1 MTSSMADG
9 TLSSRTSDARGGAL
23 GATPPASAN
32 TVGTLL
38 VEMAAVLAPS
48 LGADAPREAREL
60 LAALH
65 DMPRHWPSLA
75 RGEVLDADAWDRA
88 RAAAPCP
95 PRGAPLAYAAGQ
107 AAFRHLTLAVDERV
121 LIPRPETEQL
131 VEMVLRLEA
140 ETGRAGGTVV
150 DVGTGSGAIAL
161 ALASEGTFARVIAT
175 DVSLD
180 ALTVAK
186 TNVARCAAL
195 LRAPVDLR
203 HGSLLGPVPERG
215 LRAVVS
221 NPPYISLDEA
231 AALPAG
237 VRDWEPSVAL
247 FSGGA
252 GMATITGLVREAAR
266 ALAPAGMLA
275 LEVDTRRASLAAELV
290 ATQGGYDDIRVERD
304 LTGRERFVVARRR
317 GEQW

>member
-1 MTSSMADG
+1 MADH
-9 TLSSRTSDARGGAL
+9 TLSSRRSEASGGAL
-23 GATPPASAN
+23 GATSAN

-48 LGADAPREAREL
+48 LGADAGREAREL

-75 RGEVLDADAWDRA
+75 RAESVDADAWRRA
-88 RAAAPCP
+88 LAAAARRS
-95 PRGAPLAYAAGQ
+95 RGAPLAYAAGQ
-107 AAFRHLTLAVDERV
+107 ATFRHLTLAVDERV

-131 VEMVLRLEA
+131 VEMVLRLDG
-140 ETGRAGGTVV
+140 ETGAAGGTVV

-161 ALASEGTFARVIAT
+161 ALASEGTFAQVIAT

-180 ALTVAK
+180 ALHVARA
-186 TNVARCAAL
+186 NVARCAGV
-195 LRAPVDLR
+195 LRTSVELR

-221 NPPYISLDEA
+221 NPPYIAFDEA

-237 VRDWEPSVAL
+237 VRNWEPSVAL

-252 GMATITGLVREAAR
+252 GMATIAGLVRDAAQ
-266 ALAPAGMLA
+266 ALAPGGLLA
-275 LEVDTRRASLAAELV
+275 LEVDARRASLAAELA
-290 ATQGGYDDIRVERD
+290 ATHGAYDGIRVERD

-317 GEQW
+317 EEQ

>member
-1 MTSSMADG
+1 V
-9 TLSSRTSDARGGAL
+9 SDATA
-23 GATPPASAN
+23 APAPASAH

-48 LGADAPREAREL
+48 LGGDATREAREL

-75 RGEVLDADAWDRA
+75 RGEAMDGAACRRA
-88 RAAAPCP
+88 LAAAARRA
-95 PRGAPLAYAAGQ
+95 RGAPLAYAAGQ

-131 VEMVLRLEA
+131 VEMVLRLDA
-140 ETGRAGGTVV
+140 EMGTSGGTVV

-180 ALTVAK
+180 ALAVARA
-186 TNVARCAAL
+186 NASRCAAV
-195 LRAPVDLR
+195 LRAPVELR

-231 AALPAG
+231 AGLPRG
-237 VRDWEPSVAL
+237 VRDWEPAVAL

-252 GMATITGLVREAAR
+252 GMATIAGLVREAAR
-266 ALAPAGMLA
+266 ALGPGGMLA
-275 LEVDTRRASLAAELV
+275 LEVDARRASLAAELA
-290 ATQGGYDDIRVERD
+290 ATHGAYDGIRVERD

-317 GEQW
+317 EEQG